1 MNSLVQRHF
10 MANRCTRI
18 TFPPSISLQWKNVEF
33 DHHQQQHQ
41 HQHQH
46 QQQQQQQCA
55 RICSLASGMT
65 QGFVERISQINNN
78 LKMTHNLTSQ
88 RRYLSTTDASIS
100 SSESSVISPSPP
112 QLNKFEET
120 MDTIFLESQK
130 VAISESDKWFANET
144 LTQEAWDPK
153 WWNIADQA
161 INAVNLINDVTGFSY
176 AGSIFFAT
184 CTIRLA
190 ILPLA
195 IRGQRASSRMAH
207 LQPELAMIKK
217 RYEALGTPSQ
227 AEQKAF
233 AENMQGLFKRYEV
246 TPFAALTAPLV
257 QAPLFMGMFFGMR
270 KLPDLFPEAC
280 ANGGLFWFTDLT
292 VPDPTYILPL
302 ACGLSFLATI
312 ETGKDQ
318 MLDSNPQHGPMI
330 VNAFRAMAVVMVPMI
345 TTFPSAMLCYWV
357 PNNFITMVQ
366 SISLRNDRVKQ
377 QFGIWDRPKPI
388 PGQST
393 DAGFQ
398 ETMTKLV
405 KQVKGEPTT
414 EKDKIE
420 KHNKVVETRKRVQK
434 VRKTARARRRG

>member
-1 MNSLVQRHF
+1 MNSLVQRRF
-10 MANRCTRI
+10 MANRCNRI
-18 TFPPSISLQWKNVEF
+18 AFPPSISLQWKNVEF
-33 DHHQQQHQ
+33 DYYQQQYQ
-41 HQHQH
+41 HR
-46 QQQQQQQCA
+46 QQQQCA

-65 QGFVERISQINNN
+65 QGFDERIHQINN
-78 LKMTHNLTSQ
+78 KVTHNLTLQ
-88 RRYLSTTDASIS
+88 RRFLSTTDASTSPS
-100 SSESSVISPSPP
+100 SSDSSLISPSPS
-112 QLNKFEET
+112 QLNQFEET

-130 VAISESDKWFANET
+130 VATSEGDKWFANET

-161 INAVNLINDVTGFSY
+161 INAVNFINDVTGFSY

-217 RYEALGTPSQ
+217 RYETLGTPSQ

-280 ANGGLFWFTDLT
+280 ANGGLLWFTDLT

-302 ACGLSFLATI
+302 ACGLSFIATI

-357 PNNFITMVQ
+357 PQNVITMIQ

-377 QFGIWDRPKPI
+377 QFGIWDRPKPM
-388 PGQST
+388 PGQSS

-414 EKDKIE
+414 EKDKIK